1 MTGGLVPQ
9 EIEVRYE
16 VHQWRHGVPILAAAR
31 PTEWA
36 EILEVLRGFQL
47 LKSQI
52 LQPGGSKSLI
62 SGRIDGHFT
71 RLGWHKSGSTPKSL
85 WMTSSMRH
93 PRTRSTATRIGWRW
107 TWSGTTRIPSSIAT
121 S

>member
-31 PTEWA
+31 PMEWA

-47 LKSQI
+47 LRSQI
-52 LQPGGSKSLI
+52 LQPGGGKSLI

-71 RLGWHKSGSTPKSL
+71 RLGWQEKRFDRKSL

-93 PRTRSTATRIGWRW
+93 PRTRSTATRIGSRWR
-107 TWSGTTRIPSSIAT
+107 WSGTTRIPFST
-121 S
+121 